1 MPITHIIYYNCGHLR
16 LIVTHEHDGYQC
28 PANMADSATTTEN
41 CSSCMNPKSGS
52 NSDGNSLDRCFG
64 SDFSSISESSGDATD
79 SDYDGDDEM
88 LSDEMLSDNGSAVPA
103 RILTNVN
110 SAEECTNSGS

>member
-1 MPITHIIYYNCGHLR
+1 
-16 LIVTHEHDGYQC
+16 
-28 PANMADSATTTEN
+28 MADSATTTEN

-103 RILTNVN
+103 RILTNLFTVRSN
-110 SAEECTNSGS
+110 PASVAKLRRAPVAVSLYDIITPVLRYS